1 METKSEIKPQS
12 GFGILL
18 QYPNFLKVWFGRTI
32 SRFGDALDGIAFMW
46 LMYKLTGS
54 TLLMGTVMAV
64 SAIPSLFGMAAGVL
78 VDRMDKKKVMIWMD
92 LMRGLSTSS
101 IAVLYMVGGLAVWHL
116 YAFAFFN
123 SICEV
128 FSHPARSSAMQVLVR
143 KEHYLAS
150 NSISQASGA
159 AAEILGMGVAA
170 AIIGLWGVGVAI
182 LIDAIT
188 FIIAA
193 MSAVLASIDKIATE
207 HAKLNLSVFF
217 SELFEGLKII
227 KSNALIFINIIL
239 GCLVNILLAPF
250 NLLMPV
256 YSDKVLHAGEQGYSL
271 MGIAIMV
278 GIILGSIVVGQ
289 IGHRFKKSTLIIS
302 GFIAFGVC
310 IGALGFVSSLIMAVA
325 FSTLAGICLPIITA
339 TGMSVVQEHTPRE
352 KMGRVSSTMGTIAL
366 LGMPLGYAIS
376 GVVGQSLNVQ
386 LTYILLG
393 VVMVCI
399 CIPALFNK
407 EFRRN

>member
-12 GFGILL
+12 GLGILL
-18 QYPNFLKVWFGRTI
+18 EYPNFLKVWFGRTI

-193 MSAVLASIDKIATE
+193 MSAVLASIDKIAGE
-207 HAKLNLSVFF
+207 HAKLSLSVFF

-407 EFRRN
+407 EFRRS

>member
-1 METKSEIKPQS
+1 METKSEIRPQS

-92 LMRGLSTSS
+92 LMRGVSTSS
-101 IAVLYMVGGLAVWHL
+101 ITVLYMVGGLAVWHL

-193 MSAVLASIDKIATE
+193 MSAVLASIDKIAAE

-217 SELFEGLKII
+217 SELFEGLIII
-227 KSNALIFINIIL
+227 KSNTLIF
-239 GCLVNILLAPF
+239 
-250 NLLMPV
+250 
-256 YSDKVLHAGEQGYSL
+256 S
-271 MGIAIMV
+271 
-278 GIILGSIVVGQ
+278 
-289 IGHRFKKSTLIIS
+289 
-302 GFIAFGVC
+302 
-310 IGALGFVSSLIMAVA
+310 
-325 FSTLAGICLPIITA
+325 
-339 TGMSVVQEHTPRE
+339 
-352 KMGRVSSTMGTIAL
+352 
-366 LGMPLGYAIS
+366 
-376 GVVGQSLNVQ
+376 
-386 LTYILLG
+386 
-393 VVMVCI
+393 
-399 CIPALFNK
+399 
-407 EFRRN
+407 RRTRL